1 MRKLPTI
8 FLMVFFLL
16 FLSAC
21 DGGGSSEPLPYPEDS
36 SESISS
42 SVASSAESS
51 SEKGSLMAESSSSAE
66 NSSSET
72 PTNSSS
78 SIVDSS
84 SAGQSSSSVF
94 GSSSSMALYVSFGT
108 MTDERDGLTY
118 KTVTINSQTW
128 MAENLNYAYLQP
140 TSFLDSSSWCYGDNS
155 ENCEKYGR
163 LYLWSAAMDSAALFS
178 EDGAECGYF
187 SAGETWRRCPNGDEK
202 VQGICPE
209 GWHLPT
215 YDEYLSSLPLLW
227 VYFEDDEETFFANGF
242 FDSETGKFRY
252 DRSKIAFW
260 LSKEIDNEKA
270 YHDGY
275 NPSSLAYSEGGS
287 LCDAVDASD
296 KRNAFPVRCVKD
308 NPE

>member
-1 MRKLPTI
+1 MRFDCYPSSSITSDHKSLDKVVLMRRSFWAFSLLI
-8 FLMVFFLL
+8 FLV
-16 FLSAC
+16 AC
-21 DGGGSSEPLPYPEDS
+21 DGGGSSEPLPYFEDS
-36 SESISS
+36 SESGSSADAVSSSEGGLISS
-42 SVASSAESS
+42 S
-51 SEKGSLMAESSSSAE
+51 SEGK
-66 NSSSET
+66 
-72 PTNSSS
+72 SSS
-78 SIVDSS
+78 SI
-84 SAGQSSSSVF
+84 ASSSSSLL
-94 GSSSSMALYVSFGT
+94 SSSSFSEKQKISYGQMI
-108 MTDERDGLTY
+108 DERDGHTY
-118 KTVTINSQTW
+118 RTVTINSLTW
-128 MAENLNYAYLQP
+128 MTENLNYAYLQP

-227 VYFEDDEETFFANGF
+227 VYFEDDEETFFAIGF

-296 KRNAFPVRCVKD
+296 KRNAFPVRCIKD
-308 NPE
+308 DP

>member
-1 MRKLPTI
+1 MRRI
-8 FLMVFFLL
+8 FLAFFFLFL
-16 FLSAC
+16 FVAC
-21 DGGGSSEPLPYPEDS
+21 DGGGSSEPLPYSEDS
-36 SESISS
+36 SESGSSADAVSSSEGGLISS
-42 SVASSAESS
+42 S
-51 SEKGSLMAESSSSAE
+51 SEGK
-66 NSSSET
+66 
-72 PTNSSS
+72 
-78 SIVDSS
+78 
-84 SAGQSSSSVF
+84 
-94 GSSSSMALYVSFGT
+94 SSSSMASSSSSLLSSSSFSEKQKISYGQ
-108 MTDERDGLTY
+108 MIDERDGHTY
-118 KTVTINSQTW
+118 RTVTINSLTW
-128 MAENLNYAYLQP
+128 MVENLNYAYLQP

-227 VYFEDDEETFFANGF
+227 VYFEDDEETFFAIGF

-275 NPSSLAYSEGGS
+275 NPSSLAYSVGGS

-296 KRNAFPVRCVKD
+296 KRNAFPVRCIKD
-308 NPE
+308 DP

>member
-1 MRKLPTI
+1 
-8 FLMVFFLL
+8 
-16 FLSAC
+16 
-21 DGGGSSEPLPYPEDS
+21 
-36 SESISS
+36 
-42 SVASSAESS
+42 
-51 SEKGSLMAESSSSAE
+51 
-66 NSSSET
+66 
-72 PTNSSS
+72 
-78 SIVDSS
+78 
-84 SAGQSSSSVF
+84 
-94 GSSSSMALYVSFGT
+94 MALYVSFGT

-227 VYFEDDEETFFANGF
+227 VYFEDDEETFFAIGF

-275 NPSSLAYSEGGS
+275 NPSSLAYSEGRS